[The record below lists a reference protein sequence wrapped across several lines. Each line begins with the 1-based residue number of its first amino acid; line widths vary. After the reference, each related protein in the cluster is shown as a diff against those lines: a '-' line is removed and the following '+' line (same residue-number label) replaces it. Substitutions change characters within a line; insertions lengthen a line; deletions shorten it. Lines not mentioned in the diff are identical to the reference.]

1 MPYLIRR
8 LLHMVFVLW
17 AIATVVFLM
26 FRLMPGDP
34 STAFIDPTFTEDQQ
48 REIRAQFGLDRPL
61 PEQYLVYLG
70 NLLRGDDSARHAV
83 RVLHCDVSR
92 ELREVGFVIE
102 HEEVAAPA
110 KTSSMAHRAC
120 SVVRSRPATS
130 VERTSGQVWDMPSG

>member
-1 MPYLIRR
+1 
-8 LLHMVFVLW
+8 MVFVLW

-70 NLLRGDDSARHAV
+70 NLLRGEFGLSFRQRQPVLGLVLDVLPNTLLLTVSALLIAYLIGT
-83 RVLHCDVSR
+83 VLGA
-92 ELREVGFVIE
+92 L
-102 HEEVAAPA
+102 
-110 KTSSMAHRAC
+110 MAWRRGGAFR
-120 SVVRSRPATS
+120 RSRCRWCWRPGWLRS
-130 VERTSGQVWDMPSG
+130 SGSAW